1 MSDQPSTQPPSG
13 NTERDPRKLAIL
25 RAAFAAAESAQQTV
39 TILLAGA
46 GISTAGY
53 RFAGNATIGY
63 TGIPMPHTR
72 PDGFNLNI
80 AAGIVGWMATHAH
93 GLNLNPKK

>member
-13 NTERDPRKLAIL
+13 NTERDPQKLAIL

-46 GISTAGY
+46 GISIAGY
-53 RFAGNATIGY
+53 RSAVNVTTGYIG
-63 TGIPMPHTR
+63 TPMPHTR

-80 AAGIVGWMATHAH
+80 AAGVVGWMATHAR
-93 GLNLNPKK
+93 GLKLK